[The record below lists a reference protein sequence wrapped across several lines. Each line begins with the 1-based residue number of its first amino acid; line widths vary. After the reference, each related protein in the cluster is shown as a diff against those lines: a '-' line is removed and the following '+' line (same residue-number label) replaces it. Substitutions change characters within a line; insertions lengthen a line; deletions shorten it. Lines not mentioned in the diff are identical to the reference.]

1 MLKNYFIVAYRNLI
15 RNRFFTVINIAG
27 LAAALAC
34 SILIFKWVNSEV
46 SYDSFIKNRDSLY
59 RVNWSFKWNG
69 NEGVGPTTPPPLADK
84 LVNEIP
90 EVAAATRIY
99 PSPNM
104 VVRYRDK
111 FFNEDKIFGV
121 DSNFFSIFN
130 FKLLEGNLNTALLL
144 PNSVIL
150 TESES
155 RKYFGDESSLGK
167 IITIGDKKA
176 EFGKMYSNIF
186 RVTGVVQ
193 DPPENSHINFHMLT
207 SVSSYPSVS
216 FFNWSWIWMQVVTYA
231 KLKNNSSTAAVE
243 SKIKEIVSKYA
254 PAAFDRV
261 GFSYSDLIKG
271 GGRWDFVFQPVKDI
285 YLGSTQ
291 IGNPLGPT
299 GNRSYVYAFSL
310 IGIFI
315 LLIACINF
323 MNLSTAR
330 SEKRGREAGIRKSL
344 GSSRSSLFLQ
354 FIIESIMFS
363 LIALPVALLLAE
375 IFLTPFNNLAGKSLS
390 LNLLNPSWQIPV
402 LLFLSVFVG
411 FISGI
416 YPGIYLSSFRPAK
429 ILKSDIHSGLKG
441 KRFRN
446 ILTTFQFAVSIGLIV
461 CTLLVQKQLT
471 FIKDRD
477 LGFNKENIVIISNVN
492 NPLGN
497 HLEAFRE
504 KIKTNPGV
512 IDASI
517 STGIPPNFGFGDYYK
532 IHGKGDEQF
541 DLISYMTDDDFI
553 KTMGVQLKEGRNF
566 RKDHPSDAGSV
577 ILNETAVK
585 QFGLKDP
592 IGKIINYPSKGNYTI
607 IGVMKDFNF
616 MDLHSPVLPFALFN
630 MKSDSYR
637 IPYSYII
644 VRLKGNDIASNI
656 TMLKSSWNSFTNETP
671 FKYSFLDHNLEQQY
685 TSEYHLGKLFLTFSI
700 FAIFIAA
707 LGLLGL
713 TAFITEQRTKEIGI
727 RKVLGASVKEVVLLL
742 SKEFTKWVLIANII
756 AWPAAYYI
764 MNLWLQNFAYK
775 TNISVWIFLAS
786 GLIALIISIL
796 TISLHTFKAANAN
809 PVKSLRY
816 E

>member
-27 LAAALAC
+27 LATALAC
-34 SILIFKWVNSEV
+34 TILIFKWINNEI
-46 SYDSFIKNRDSLY
+46 SYDSFIKNQDTLY

-69 NEGVGPTTPPPLADK
+69 NDGVGPTTPPPLAEK
-84 LVNEIP
+84 LVTEIP
-90 EVAAATRIY
+90 EVTAATRIY
-99 PSPNM
+99 PTPGT
-104 VVRYRDK
+104 VVRYKDK
-111 FFNEDKIFGV
+111 FFNEDKIYGV
-121 DSNFFSIFN
+121 DSNFFNIFN

-167 IITIGDKKA
+167 MISIGDKKA
-176 EFGKMYSNIF
+176 EFGKMYNNIF

-193 DPPENSHINFHMLT
+193 DPPLNSHINFQMLT
-207 SVSSYPSVS
+207 SMSSYPSVS

-231 KLKNNSSTAAVE
+231 KLKDNSSTAVVE
-243 SKIKEIVSKYA
+243 SKVKEIVSKYA
-254 PAAFDRV
+254 PAAFKRV
-261 GFSYSDLIKG
+261 GFSYSDLIKS
-271 GGRWDFVFQPVKDI
+271 GGRWDFVFQPVKEI

-291 IGNPLGPT
+291 IGNPLGPI

-330 SEKRGREAGIRKSL
+330 SEKRAREVGIRKSL
-344 GSSRSSLFLQ
+344 GSSRNSLFVQ
-354 FIIESIMFS
+354 FVIESIMFS

-375 IFLTPFNNLAGKSLS
+375 LFLSPFNNLAGKSLT
-390 LNLLNPSWQIPV
+390 LNLLNPLWQIPV

-416 YPGIYLSSFRPAK
+416 YPGLYLSSFRPVK
-429 ILKSDIHSGLKG
+429 ILKSHIHSGLKG

-471 FIKDRD
+471 FIKNRD
-477 LGFNKENIVIISNVN
+477 LGFNKENVVIISNVN

-497 HLEAFRE
+497 HLEAFKE
-504 KIKTNPGV
+504 KIKNNPGV

-532 IHGKGDEQF
+532 IPGKGDEQF

-553 KTMGVQLKEGRNF
+553 KAMGIQIKEGRNF
-566 RKDHPSDAGSV
+566 QKDHPADAECV

-585 QFGLKDP
+585 QFGFKEP
-592 IGKIINYPSKGNYTI
+592 IGEIINYPSKGNYTI
-607 IGVMKDFNF
+607 IGVIKDFNF

-630 MKSDSYR
+630 LKSDSYR
-637 IPYSYII
+637 IPDSYIV
-644 VRLKGNDIASNI
+644 VRLKGNDISANI
-656 TMLKSSWNSFTNETP
+656 SKLKSTWDSFTNETP
-671 FKYSFLDHNLEQQY
+671 FEYSFLDQNLEQQY
-685 TSEYHLGKLFLTFSI
+685 TSEYHLGRLFLTFSI

-727 RKVLGASVKEVVLLL
+727 RKVLGASVPEVVLLL

-764 MNLWLQNFAYK
+764 MDVWLQNFAYK
-775 TNISVWIFLAS
+775 TGISIWVFLLS
-786 GLIALIISIL
+786 GTVAFLIATL
-796 TISLHTFKAANAN
+796 TISSRTIKAANRN

>member
-1 MLKNYFIVAYRNLI
+1 MLKNYIIVAYRNLT
-15 RNRFFTVINIAG
+15 RNKTFAIINIAG
-27 LAAALAC
+27 LATALAC
-34 SILIFKWVNSEV
+34 TMLIFKWISNEIN
-46 SYDSFIKNRDSLY
+46 YDSFIKNQDSLY
-59 RVNWSFKWNG
+59 RVNWGFKWNG
-69 NEGVGPTTPPPLADK
+69 NDGTGPTTPPPLAEK

-90 EVAAATRIY
+90 EVTAATRIY
-99 PSPNM
+99 PTPNM
-104 VVRYRDK
+104 VVRYKDK
-111 FFNEDKIFGV
+111 FFNEDKIYGV
-121 DSNFFSIFN
+121 DSNFFNIFN

-144 PNSVIL
+144 PNKVII

-155 RKYFGDESSLGK
+155 RKYFGDESPLGK
-167 IITIGDKKA
+167 LITIGDKKT
-176 EFGKMYSNIF
+176 EFRKIYNNVF

-193 DPPENSHINFHMLT
+193 DPPKNSHINFNMLT
-207 SVSSYPSVS
+207 SISSYPSVA
-216 FFNWSWIWMQVVTYA
+216 FFNWSWIWMQVVTYV
-231 KLKNNSSTAAVE
+231 KLENNSSTAVVE

-254 PAAFDRV
+254 PAAFKRV
-261 GFSYSDLIKG
+261 GFSYSELIKK

-291 IGNPLGPT
+291 IGNPLGPI

-310 IGIFI
+310 TGIFI

-330 SEKRGREAGIRKSL
+330 SEKRVREVGIRKSL
-344 GSSRSSLFLQ
+344 GSSRNSLFLQ

-363 LIALPVALLLAE
+363 LIALPIALLLAE

-390 LNLLNPSWQIPV
+390 LNLLNPLWQIPV
-402 LLFLSVFVG
+402 LLFLSVFAG

-416 YPGIYLSSFRPAK
+416 YPGLYLSSFRPVK

-477 LGFNKENIVIISNVN
+477 LGFNKENVVIISNVN

-497 HLEAFRE
+497 HLEAFRD

-512 IDASI
+512 MDASV

-532 IHGKGDEQF
+532 IPGKGDEQF

-553 KTMGVQLKEGRNF
+553 KAMGIQLKEGRNF
-566 RKDHPSDAGSV
+566 QKDHPTDAESV

-592 IGKIINYPSKGNYTI
+592 IGKIINYPSKGNYTV
-607 IGVMKDFNF
+607 IGVIKDFNF

-630 MKSDSYR
+630 LKSDSYR
-637 IPYSYII
+637 IPDSYII
-644 VRLKGNDIASNI
+644 VRLRGSDIAANI
-656 TMLKSSWNSFTNETP
+656 SMLRSTWDSFTNETP
-671 FKYSFLDHNLEQQY
+671 FKYSFLDQNLEQQY
-685 TSEYHLGKLFLTFSI
+685 TSEYHLGRLFLIFSI
-700 FAIFIAA
+700 FAIFIAT

-727 RKVLGASVKEVVLLL
+727 RKVLGASVPEVVLLL

-764 MNLWLQNFAYK
+764 MDVWLQNFAYK
-775 TNISVWIFLAS
+775 TGISMWIFILS
-786 GLIALIISIL
+786 GTIAFLIAIVTVSSH
-796 TISLHTFKAANAN
+796 TIKAANRN